1 MKAVK
6 AFWSDPRFMRECVP
20 QDGPIAEPL
29 TIYFEVKPDGQM
41 GLLEINPRTEVARC
55 VAKNVGN
62 LRFPEPTDEFV
73 VKIGLRFTK

>member
-73 VKIGLRFTK
+73 VKLGLRFTK